1 MGKKLSV
8 LKNELMTDQVFKK
21 EYESLEQE
29 FNFAAK
35 MIEVRLQERLSQE
48 QVASRM
54 GTTQSVVARIE
65 SGRPLPSLRTLMRY
79 AAAVGRTLDISLSK
93 TA

>member
-8 LKNELMTDQVFKK
+8 LKNELMADDNFKK

-48 QVASRM
+48 QVARRM

-79 AAAVGRTLDISLSK
+79 AAVVDRKLDISLPK
-93 TA
+93 AA

>member
-1 MGKKLSV
+1 MGKKLSE
-8 LKNELMTDQVFKK
+8 LKKELMADENFKN

-48 QVASRM
+48 QVARRM

-79 AAAVGRTLDISLSK
+79 AAAVGRKLDITLPK
-93 TA
+93 AA

>member
-1 MGKKLSV
+1 MGKKLSE
-8 LKNELMTDQVFKK
+8 LKNELMADENFKN
-21 EYESLEQE
+21 EYGSLEQE

-48 QVASRM
+48 QVARRM

-79 AAAVGRTLDISLSK
+79 AAAVGRKLDITLPK
-93 TA
+93 AA

>member
-8 LKNELMTDQVFKK
+8 LKNELLTDEVFKK

-48 QVASRM
+48 QVANRM

-93 TA
+93 AA

>member
-79 AAAVGRTLDISLSK
+79 AAAVRRTLDISLSK

>member
-8 LKNELMTDQVFKK
+8 LKRELMNDVEFKK

-29 FNFAAK
+29 FKFAGR
-35 MIEVRLQERLSQE
+35 MIEARLQARLSQE
-48 QVASRM
+48 QVANRM

-79 AAAVGRTLDISLSK
+79 ATAVGRKLEIALPK
-93 TA
+93 AA

>member
-1 MGKKLSV
+1 MGKKLSE
-8 LKNELMTDQVFKK
+8 LKSELMADEVFKK

-48 QVASRM
+48 QVARRM

-79 AAAVGRTLDISLSK
+79 AAAVGRTLDISLPK
-93 TA
+93 AA

>member
-93 TA
+93 AA

>member
-8 LKNELMTDQVFKK
+8 LKNKLMADENFKK

-35 MIEVRLQERLSQE
+35 MIEVRLQEQLSQE
-48 QVASRM
+48 QVARRM

-79 AAAVGRTLDISLSK
+79 ATAVGRKLDITLPK
-93 TA
+93 AA

>member
-8 LKNELMTDQVFKK
+8 LKSELMTDEEFKK

-29 FNFAAK
+29 FTFAAK

-48 QVASRM
+48 QVAKRM

-79 AAAVGRTLDISLSK
+79 AAAVGRKLDISLPK
-93 TA
+93 AA

>member
-1 MGKKLSV
+1 MGKKLSA
-8 LKNELMTDQVFKK
+8 LKNELMTDQVFKN

-79 AAAVGRTLDISLSK
+79 AAAVGRTLDISLTK
-93 TA
+93 AA

>member
-1 MGKKLSV
+1 MGKKLST
-8 LKNELMTDQVFKK
+8 LKRELMNDLEFKK

-29 FNFAAK
+29 FTFAAR
-35 MIEVRLQERLSQE
+35 MIEARLQARLSQE
-48 QVASRM
+48 QVACRM

-79 AAAVGRTLDISLSK
+79 ATAVGRKLEIALPK
-93 TA
+93 AA

>member
-8 LKNELMTDQVFKK
+8 LKNELMTDENFRK

-48 QVASRM
+48 QVARRM

-79 AAAVGRTLDISLSK
+79 AAAVGRTLDITLPK
-93 TA
+93 AA

>member
-8 LKNELMTDQVFKK
+8 LKSELMTDEAFRK

-48 QVASRM
+48 QVARRM

-79 AAAVGRTLDISLSK
+79 AAAVGRTLDISLPK
-93 TA
+93 AA

>member
-1 MGKKLSV
+1 MGKKLSE
-8 LKNELMTDQVFKK
+8 LKNELMTDENFKK

-48 QVASRM
+48 QVARRM

-79 AAAVGRTLDISLSK
+79 AAAVGRKLDISLPK
-93 TA
+93 AA

>member
-8 LKNELMTDQVFKK
+8 LKNELMADKNFKK

-48 QVASRM
+48 QVARRM

-79 AAAVGRTLDISLSK
+79 AAAVGRKLDITLPK
-93 TA
+93 AA

>member
-8 LKNELMTDQVFKK
+8 LKNELMADENFKK

-48 QVASRM
+48 QVARRM

-79 AAAVGRTLDISLSK
+79 AAAVGRKLDITLPK
-93 TA
+93 AA

>member
-1 MGKKLSV
+1 MGKKLSE
-8 LKNELMTDQVFKK
+8 LKNELMADENFKN

-48 QVASRM
+48 QVARRM

-79 AAAVGRTLDISLSK
+79 AAAVGRKLDITLLK
-93 TA
+93 AA

>member
-8 LKNELMTDQVFKK
+8 LKNELMADENFKK

-35 MIEVRLQERLSQE
+35 MIEVRLQEQLSQE
-48 QVASRM
+48 QVARRM

-79 AAAVGRTLDISLSK
+79 ATAVGRKLDITLPK
-93 TA
+93 AA